1 MTLWTVAHR
10 FLCSWDSPGKNTGVG
25 RHFLLQGIFLTQ
37 GLNPHLSL
45 MSPALAGGFFTTRSP
60 HISVSHSLESLT
72 LQTLPRA
79 FLPSHYHLPSNLPLP
94 CISDYHLANSSDLT
108 SLSPSLP
115 SVSATPIPPPAGEQ
129 GVSGFRRTLL
139 YCVSRLQM

>member
-1 MTLWTVAHR
+1 MSNSFATPWTIACQAPLSMGFPR
-10 FLCSWDSPGKNTGVG
+10 QEYWSGWPLPSPGD
-25 RHFLLQGIFLTQ
+25 LPDPGI
-37 GLNPHLSL
+37 G
-45 MSPALAGGFFTTRSP
+45 SPALAGGFFTTRSP
-60 HISVSHSLESLT
+60 RVSVSHCLESLT

-108 SLSPSLP
+108 SLSPSP
-115 SVSATPIPPPAGEQ
+115 PWVSATPIPPPAGVQ
-129 GVSGFRRTLL
+129 GVSGSRHTLL